1 MNEETYDTVWDSTND
16 YSYADL
22 ISFEEVNDAAAIT
35 EKITLYADDKL
46 VWGVE
51 PDGTKPDSN
60 DVEEPDSDFE
70 YGDANCDGK
79 VTLADAVLIMQAL
92 GNPDLYNVGGS
103 EKNAMTKQGA
113 ANADCNEPGS
123 GITNIDA
130 LTIQKY
136 LLKLVSKIP
145 V

>member
-22 ISFEEVNDAAAIT
+22 ISFEDVNDAAAIT

-51 PDGTKPDSN
+51 PDGTKPE
-60 DVEEPDSDFE
+60 DVVNEPTVDVL

-79 VTLADAVLIMQAL
+79 VTLSDAILIMQAI
-92 GNPDLYNVGGS
+92 GNPDSYNVGGTDKS
-103 EKNAMTKQGA
+103 AMTKQGA
-113 ANADCNEPGS
+113 SNADCSEPGS
-123 GITNIDA
+123 GLTNLDA
-130 LTIQKY
+130 LAIQKC
-136 LLKLVSKIP
+136 LLKLLDKLP
-145 V
+145 E